1 MENHFS
7 DVAVSAMYE
16 QEGETARGYVIYFT
30 TYILMLG
37 IARKLYLQVRIA
49 QCGSHTCSFL
59 KTLDLDAA
67 G

>member
-1 MENHFS
+1 MENRFS

-49 QCGSHTCSFL
+49 QCGSHTRSFL
-59 KTLDLDAA
+59 KTLDLHAA
-67 G
+67 S